1 MLHGLYCYKVES
13 VHFNCIQIRTAKS
26 IVTVQLFHHTE
37 IRQSLSVSTVS
48 TKIVII
54 RAYGIVVGPTRFY
67 YVIVYSTVVSKG

>member
-26 IVTVQLFHHTE
+26 IVTLQLFHHTE

-48 TKIVII
+48 TKIVIT
-54 RAYGIVVGPTRFY
+54 RAHSSGVGPSGFY
-67 YVIVYSTVVSKG
+67 CVIVYSTVVRKG